1 MNKHKIIKLAISSFL
16 VLMALW
22 VATPKVYIHHLL
34 NHDHTNI
41 NVSKDTQLSPQASD
55 EVCDFEEYNKPA
67 YFNIFKFVFSF
78 IPAKSKGSEKVSEK
92 ALNLPNISNAISF
105 LRGPPV
111 NN

>member
-1 MNKHKIIKLAISSFL
+1 MYKNKLIKLTVSSFL

-34 NHDHTNI
+34 NHEHASIKIGEETQI
-41 NVSKDTQLSPQASD
+41 NTPSAD
-55 EVCDFEEYNKPA
+55 EDCDFEEYNKPA

-78 IPAKSKGSEKVSEK
+78 IPAKSKGSEKISEK
-92 ALNLPNISNAISF
+92 VLNLPNVSYAISF

-111 NN
+111 TN